1 MVLLHSFRNKCL
13 LIFVHAFILG
23 SGEYNLVFWR
33 KTIYNRNL
41 RSVWKMLRLIYVI
54 IMNLFRA
61 PYIIPK
67 MRRESEHPELYTE
80 EERYRLVKHVIR
92 LMKLSGKVHTKA
104 FGTENLPKEGG
115 HIMYPN
121 HQGKYDALGIIYTH
135 KSPCSLVMD
144 KAKSNTILVKEF
156 VDLIQGKRL
165 EKDNVRQALTIIN
178 EVAKEVIAGKRYI
191 LFPEGGYEFNNK
203 NKVAS
208 FKAGSFKSAIKA
220 KAPIVPVAL
229 IDSYKVF
236 NSFHFG
242 KITTQV
248 HYLEPL
254 FYDDYKN
261 MKTQEIALLVQN
273 RIQQVIDVCAV

>member
-1 MVLLHSFRNKCL
+1 
-13 LIFVHAFILG
+13 
-23 SGEYNLVFWR
+23 
-33 KTIYNRNL
+33 
-41 RSVWKMLRLIYVI
+41 MLRFLYVI
-54 IMNLFRA
+54 LLNLFRA

-67 MRRESEHPELYTE
+67 MRREAEHPERYTE
-80 EERYRLVKHVIR
+80 EERYNLVKHVIR

-104 FGTENLPKEGG
+104 YGTENLPREGG
-115 HIMYPN
+115 YIMYPN

-135 KSPCSLVMD
+135 KNPCSVVMD

-156 VDLIQGKRL
+156 IDLIQGKRL

-178 EVAKEVIAGKRYI
+178 EVAQDVISGKRYI

-203 NKVAS
+203 NRVAA

-220 KAPIVPVAL
+220 KAPIIPVAL

-248 HYLEPL
+248 HYLKPL
-254 FYDDYKN
+254 LYDEYKH
-261 MKTQEIALLVQN
+261 MKSGEIALSVQE
-273 RIQQVIDVCAV
+273 RIQQTLDVYAV

>member
-1 MVLLHSFRNKCL
+1 M
-13 LIFVHAFILG
+13 
-23 SGEYNLVFWR
+23 EVFYR
-33 KTIYNRNL
+33 I
-41 RSVWKMLRLIYVI
+41 MLRFLYVI

-61 PYIIPK
+61 PFIIPK
-67 MRRESEHPELYTE
+67 MRRESEHPERYTE

-104 FGTENLPKEGG
+104 FGTENLPQEGG
-115 HIMYPN
+115 YIMYPN

-135 KSPCSLVMD
+135 KEPCSVVMD

-156 VDLIQGKRL
+156 IDLIQGKRL

-178 EVAKEVIAGKRYI
+178 EVAEDVKAGKRYI

-203 NKVAS
+203 NKVTA

-248 HYLEPL
+248 HYLKPI
-254 FYDDYKN
+254 FYEEYQHMETN
-261 MKTQEIALLVQN
+261 EIALLVQEH
-273 RIQQVIDVCAV
+273 IQQVLDIYAV

>member
-1 MVLLHSFRNKCL
+1 MLRF
-13 LIFVHAFILG
+13 IFV
-23 SGEYNLVFWR
+23 
-33 KTIYNRNL
+33 
-41 RSVWKMLRLIYVI
+41 I
-54 IMNLFRA
+54 IKNLFRA

-67 MRRESEHPELYTE
+67 MRRESEHPERYTE
-80 EERYRLVKHVIR
+80 EERYKLVKHVIR
-92 LMKLSGKVHTKA
+92 LMKVSGKIHTKA
-104 FGTENLPKEGG
+104 FGTENLPTEGG
-115 HIMYPN
+115 YIMYPN

-135 KSPCSLVMD
+135 KLPCSIVMD

-156 VDLIQGKRL
+156 MDLIQGKRL
-165 EKDNVRQALTIIN
+165 EKDNVRQAITIIN
-178 EVAKEVIAGKRYI
+178 EVANDVMSGKRYI

-203 NKVAS
+203 NKVAD

-248 HYLEPL
+248 HYLKPILYQE
-254 FYDDYKN
+254 YQN
-261 MKTQEIALLVQN
+261 MKTHEIALLVKN
-273 RIQQVIDVCAV
+273 RIQQVIDVSVV

>member
-1 MVLLHSFRNKCL
+1 
-13 LIFVHAFILG
+13 
-23 SGEYNLVFWR
+23 
-33 KTIYNRNL
+33 
-41 RSVWKMLRLIYVI
+41 MLRFIYVI
-54 IMNLFRA
+54 IKNLFRA

-67 MRRESEHPELYTE
+67 MRRESEHPERYTE
-80 EERYRLVKHVIR
+80 EERYNLVKYMIR
-92 LMKLSGKVHTKA
+92 LMKVSGRIHTKA
-104 FGTENLPKEGG
+104 FGTENLPTEGG
-115 HIMYPN
+115 YIMYPN

-135 KSPCSLVMD
+135 KSPCSIVMD

-156 VDLIQGKRL
+156 IDLIQGKRL
-165 EKDNVRQALTIIN
+165 EKDNVRQAITIIN
-178 EVAKEVIAGKRYI
+178 EVANDVISGKRYI

-203 NKVAS
+203 NEVTD

-248 HYLEPL
+248 HYLKPIMYQE
-254 FYDDYKN
+254 YQS
-261 MKTQEIALLVQN
+261 MKTQEIALLVKD
-273 RIQQVIDVCAV
+273 RIQQVIDVYAT

>member
-1 MVLLHSFRNKCL
+1 
-13 LIFVHAFILG
+13 
-23 SGEYNLVFWR
+23 
-33 KTIYNRNL
+33 
-41 RSVWKMLRLIYVI
+41 MLRFIYVI
-54 IMNLFRA
+54 IKNLFRA

-67 MRRESEHPELYTE
+67 MRRESEHPERYTE
-80 EERYRLVKHVIR
+80 EERYNLVKYMIR
-92 LMKLSGKVHTKA
+92 LMKVSGKIHTKA
-104 FGTENLPKEGG
+104 FGTENLPTEGG
-115 HIMYPN
+115 YIMYPN

-135 KSPCSLVMD
+135 KSPCSIVMD

-156 VDLIQGKRL
+156 IDLIQGKRL
-165 EKDNVRQALTIIN
+165 EKDNVRQAITIIN
-178 EVAKEVIAGKRYI
+178 EVANDVISGKRYI

-203 NKVAS
+203 NEVTD

-248 HYLEPL
+248 HYLKPIMYQE
-254 FYDDYKN
+254 YQS
-261 MKTQEIALLVQN
+261 MKTQEIALLVKD
-273 RIQQVIDVCAV
+273 RIQQVIDVYAT

>member
-1 MVLLHSFRNKCL
+1 
-13 LIFVHAFILG
+13 
-23 SGEYNLVFWR
+23 
-33 KTIYNRNL
+33 
-41 RSVWKMLRLIYVI
+41 MLRFLYVI

-67 MRRESEHPELYTE
+67 MRREAEHPERYTE
-80 EERYRLVKHVIR
+80 EERYNLARHVIR

-104 FGTENLPKEGG
+104 YGTENLPKEGG
-115 HIMYPN
+115 YIMYPN
-121 HQGKYDALGIIYTH
+121 HQGKYDALGIIHTH
-135 KSPCSLVMD
+135 KLPCSVVMD
-144 KAKSNTILVKEF
+144 KQKSNSILVKEF

-178 EVAKEVIAGKRYI
+178 EVAKDVADGKRYI

-203 NKVAS
+203 NTVNA

-229 IDSYKVF
+229 IDSYKIF

-248 HYLEPL
+248 HYLEPI
-254 FYDDYKN
+254 YYEEYHT
-261 MKTQEIALLVQN
+261 MKSNEIALLVQN
-273 RIQQVIDVCAV
+273 QIQKKIDAVIH

>member
-1 MVLLHSFRNKCL
+1 
-13 LIFVHAFILG
+13 
-23 SGEYNLVFWR
+23 
-33 KTIYNRNL
+33 
-41 RSVWKMLRLIYVI
+41 MLRFLYVI

-67 MRRESEHPELYTE
+67 MRREAEHPERYTE
-80 EERYRLVKHVIR
+80 EEGYNLARHVIR

-104 FGTENLPKEGG
+104 YGTENLPKEGG
-115 HIMYPN
+115 YIMYPN
-121 HQGKYDALGIIYTH
+121 HQGKYDALGIIHTH
-135 KSPCSLVMD
+135 KLPCSVVMD
-144 KAKSNTILVKEF
+144 KQKSNSILVKEF

-178 EVAKEVIAGKRYI
+178 EVAKDVADGKRYI

-203 NKVAS
+203 NTVNA

-229 IDSYKVF
+229 IDSYKIF

-248 HYLEPL
+248 HYLEPI
-254 FYDDYKN
+254 YYEEYHT
-261 MKTQEIALLVQN
+261 MKSNEIALLVQN
-273 RIQQVIDVCAV
+273 RIQKKIDAVIH

>member
-1 MVLLHSFRNKCL
+1 
-13 LIFVHAFILG
+13 
-23 SGEYNLVFWR
+23 
-33 KTIYNRNL
+33 
-41 RSVWKMLRLIYVI
+41 MLRFLYVI

-67 MRRESEHPELYTE
+67 MRREAEHPERYTE
-80 EERYRLVKHVIR
+80 EERYNLARHVIR

-104 FGTENLPKEGG
+104 YGTENLPKEGG
-115 HIMYPN
+115 YIMYPN
-121 HQGKYDALGIIYTH
+121 HQGKYDALGIIHTH
-135 KSPCSLVMD
+135 KLPCSVVMD
-144 KAKSNTILVKEF
+144 KQKSNSILVKEF

-178 EVAKEVIAGKRYI
+178 EVAKDVADGKRYI

-203 NKVAS
+203 NTVNA

-229 IDSYKVF
+229 IDSYKIF

-248 HYLEPL
+248 HYLEPI
-254 FYDDYKN
+254 YYEEYHT
-261 MKTQEIALLVQN
+261 MKSNEIALLVQN
-273 RIQQVIDVCAV
+273 RIQKKIDAMIH

>member
-1 MVLLHSFRNKCL
+1 
-13 LIFVHAFILG
+13 
-23 SGEYNLVFWR
+23 
-33 KTIYNRNL
+33 
-41 RSVWKMLRLIYVI
+41 MLRFIYVI

-67 MRRESEHPELYTE
+67 MRRESEHPERYTE
-80 EERYRLVKHVIR
+80 EERYNLVKYVIR
-92 LMKLSGKVHTKA
+92 LMKVSGKIHTKA
-104 FGTENLPKEGG
+104 FGTENLPPEGG
-115 HIMYPN
+115 YIMYPN

-135 KSPCSLVMD
+135 KAPCSIVMD

-156 VDLIQGKRL
+156 MDLIQGKRL
-165 EKDNVRQALTIIN
+165 EKDNVRQAITIIN
-178 EVAKEVIAGKRYI
+178 EVANDVIAGKRYI

-203 NKVAS
+203 NKVTD

-236 NSFHFG
+236 NSFHLG

-248 HYLEPL
+248 HYLKPILYQE
-254 FYDDYKN
+254 YQN
-261 MKTQEIALLVQN
+261 MKTQEIALLVKE
-273 RIQQVIDVCAV
+273 RIQQVIDVYAT